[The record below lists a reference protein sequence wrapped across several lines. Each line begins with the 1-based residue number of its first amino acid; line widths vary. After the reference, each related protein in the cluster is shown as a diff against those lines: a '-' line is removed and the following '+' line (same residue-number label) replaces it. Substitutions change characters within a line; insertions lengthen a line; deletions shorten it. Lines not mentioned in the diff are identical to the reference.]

1 MPEERNYKDIRN
13 EIVTR
18 SQLKNIINS
27 LKRFSREGAEE
38 LYTTKGGKEIT
49 VWENRENQIL
59 KRNAMRT
66 LNADLK
72 ALEVPGKSGFSRR
85 EMGSEDANAILASI
99 RSIKKLEEKNGY
111 EYKRIKIR
119 LEDLGSSDFKMI
131 KSIIFQENFM
141 KAVETY
147 SNLEG
152 YDLLMKKLNRTRN
165 PINFYNLISKSDV
178 FSDIFLYYK
187 PRRRANIRKF

>member
-1 MPEERNYKDIRN
+1 MPEERNYKDLRN

-18 SQLKNIINS
+18 SQLNNVINS

-72 ALEVPGKSGFSRR
+72 ALEVPR
-85 EMGSEDANAILASI
+85 
-99 RSIKKLEEKNGY
+99 
-111 EYKRIKIR
+111 KIW
-119 LEDLGSSDFKMI
+119 F
-131 KSIIFQENFM
+131 F
-141 KAVETY
+141 
-147 SNLEG
+147 
-152 YDLLMKKLNRTRN
+152 
-165 PINFYNLISKSDV
+165 
-178 FSDIFLYYK
+178 
-187 PRRRANIRKF
+187 

>member
-72 ALEVPGKSGFSRR
+72 ALEVPR
-85 EMGSEDANAILASI
+85 
-99 RSIKKLEEKNGY
+99 
-111 EYKRIKIR
+111 KIW
-119 LEDLGSSDFKMI
+119 F
-131 KSIIFQENFM
+131 FQ
-141 KAVETY
+141 T
-147 SNLEG
+147 
-152 YDLLMKKLNRTRN
+152 
-165 PINFYNLISKSDV
+165 
-178 FSDIFLYYK
+178 
-187 PRRRANIRKF
+187 

>member
-38 LYTTKGGKEIT
+38 LYITPGGKQMT

-59 KRNAMRT
+59 KRKAMRT

-72 ALEVPGKSGFSRR
+72 ALEVPR
-85 EMGSEDANAILASI
+85 
-99 RSIKKLEEKNGY
+99 
-111 EYKRIKIR
+111 KIW
-119 LEDLGSSDFKMI
+119 F
-131 KSIIFQENFM
+131 FQ
-141 KAVETY
+141 T
-147 SNLEG
+147 
-152 YDLLMKKLNRTRN
+152 
-165 PINFYNLISKSDV
+165 
-178 FSDIFLYYK
+178 
-187 PRRRANIRKF
+187 